1 LGEAEESAR
10 ERPDCRTLYEE
21 GSTERP
27 DMAAQAEKTEE
38 PRVRLSRDRVL
49 RAAVALADEGGI
61 ESLTMRR
68 LADKLGSAP
77 MSLYYHVANQEAL
90 LDGVADLIL
99 REIIDAT
106 TKIETD
112 PNDWKSVLRRRI
124 LAARDVLLRHP
135 WAPHLIQTRTN
146 TSTSSMRYFDSL
158 IGLLLDAGFSVDL
171 THHALHAL
179 GSRALGFTQELYD
192 DSEAPDDEAIA
203 ALLEQVADEYP
214 HIATMVKGISHDADT
229 TLGWCDDQ
237 FEFEFGLDLLLDGLE
252 RLRAETS

>member
-1 LGEAEESAR
+1 
-10 ERPDCRTLYEE
+10 
-21 GSTERP
+21 
-27 DMAAQAEKTEE
+27 MAAQAEKTEE

-68 LADKLGSAP
+68 LADNLGSAP
-77 MSLYYHVANQEAL
+77 MSLYYHVANQETL

-99 REIIDAT
+99 REIIDVT
-106 TKIETD
+106 SKIGAD
-112 PNDWKSVLRRRI
+112 SGDWKSVLRRRI
-124 LAARDVLLRHP
+124 LAAREVLLRHP

-146 TSTSSMRYFDSL
+146 TSTSSMRYFDAV

-237 FEFEFGLDLLLDGLE
+237 FEFEFGLDLILDGLD
-252 RLRAETS
+252 RLRLSQTS